1 MVVNN
6 AVYYFQAHFMG
17 LFFLII
23 QKSSIGPFVASLF
36 LATQTYNPFLQILL
50 LTFTGEAELE
60 PQSKQLEFEDVWMA
74 SQVEPL
80 QDNFDLLGEVTS

>member
-1 MVVNN
+1 M
-6 AVYYFQAHFMG
+6 
-17 LFFLII
+17 
-23 QKSSIGPFVASLF
+23 ASLF
-36 LATQTYNPFLQILL
+36 LATQTYNPFLPILL
-50 LTFTGEAELE
+50 LYLYTFTGEAELE